1 MIVYFTGTGNS
12 RYAAEYLADRLG
24 DEILDATAWIREKKA
39 PQLRSARPWVF
50 VSPTYGWQIPHIF
63 ARWIREGDFRG
74 SRDAYFVMTCGD
86 GIGTAGKKNESLC
99 TEKALRCLGT
109 AKVVMPENYVAMFP
123 VPDAEQS
130 EQIRRAAGE
139 NLEALAALIG
149 QGIPI
154 PAPKTGAIDQIYT
167 AVANPVF
174 YRFFVK
180 ADPFRVTDAC
190 VSCGKCAAACPLG
203 NITMVAGKPR
213 WGGDCTHCMACIC
226 GCPVEAIEYGRK
238 SRGKPRYQCPHY
250 RSEE

>member
-1 MIVYFTGTGNS
+1 MTEYAYDRGKRGRRRSYF
-12 RYAAEYLADRLG
+12 
-24 DEILDATAWIREKKA
+24 
-39 PQLRSARPWVF
+39 
-50 VSPTYGWQIPHIF
+50 
-63 ARWIREGDFRG
+63 DF
-74 SRDAYFVMTCGD
+74 YE
-86 GIGTAGKKNESLC
+86 KNE
-99 TEKALRCLGT
+99 EKTPERRGGKRKTAVAL
-109 AKVVMPENYVAMFP
+109 VV
-123 VPDAEQS
+123 
-130 EQIRRAAGE
+130 
-139 NLEALAALIG
+139 LLTLAALIG